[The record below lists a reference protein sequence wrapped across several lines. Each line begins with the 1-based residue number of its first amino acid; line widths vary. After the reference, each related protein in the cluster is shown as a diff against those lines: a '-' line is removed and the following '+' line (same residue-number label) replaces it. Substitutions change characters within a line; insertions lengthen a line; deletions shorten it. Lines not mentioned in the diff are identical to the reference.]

1 MAKKITSALKENEE
15 TTGGLNVVE
24 LNNNAF
30 SIVYTGNKRYS
41 VVKIRFAAGSTNSA
55 GPIETIASELDYYEA
70 QHVFKTET
78 VKGGVFDQ
86 GVDKVE

>member
-1 MAKKITSALKENEE
+1 MAKKIEAKAQTTNTEE
-15 TTGGLNVVE
+15 PTVKSPE
-24 LNNNAF
+24 LTNNAF
-30 SIVYTGNKRYS
+30 SIVYTGNKRYC

-55 GPIETIASELDYYEA
+55 GPIETIASELEYYEA